1 MFAAAAV
8 GRLAVKLGECGAL
21 SRLFGRREAGF
32 DRDGESPMALST
44 EDVAKIAH
52 LSRIRV
58 ADPAALAA
66 ELGSVLQ
73 WIDRLQAIDVT
84 GVAPMAHPGGAVL
97 RLRDDVVTDGGDPAL
112 GDAPMAADGYYLV
125 PKAVT

>member
-1 MFAAAAV
+1 
-8 GRLAVKLGECGAL
+8 
-21 SRLFGRREAGF
+21 
-32 DRDGESPMALST
+32 MALSA

-52 LSRIRV
+52 LSRILV

-112 GDAPMAADGYYLV
+112 ALGDAPMAADGYYLV
-125 PKAVT
+125 PKAVA